1 MLTTAKRIKG
11 FTLQSNGWR
20 ISAGFTLIEVMV
32 TITVMAILLMIAVPS
47 FLDVTLGSK
56 LGAFANNFA
65 ASAHLARSEAI
76 KRNAVVT
83 LCVSSNGTSCAEGGW
98 DQGWIVRAINGTVIY
113 RQQALPTGF
122 KGTESMGATSVAF
135 QPSGVNATTV
145 ALTICRA
152 TPSVGSQERVVTI
165 TATARPVVTKTTTG
179 TCT

>member
-1 MLTTAKRIKG
+1 MLTTAKRIG
-11 FTLQSNGWR
+11 WSMSRSNGAR
-20 ISAGFTLIEVMV
+20 PAAGFSLIELMV

-47 FLDVTLGSK
+47 FLDATLGSK

-65 ASAHLARSEAI
+65 ASARLARSEAI

-83 LCVSSNGTSCAEGGW
+83 LCVSSNGTSCATGGW
-98 DQGWIVRAINGTVIY
+98 DQGWIVRATNGTVIY
-113 RQQALPTGF
+113 RQQALPMGF
-122 KGTESMGATSVAF
+122 RGIEMLSAASVAF
-135 QPSGVNATTV
+135 QPSGVNATSV

-165 TATARPVVTKTTTG
+165 NATGRPIVTKTTTG